1 MCTSLYFA
9 GLSSRIDEDCVPHG
23 ALSISSLF
31 SFRPT
36 SLPEPFYLL
45 TVACVLWQVDELEAE
60 AKAEAK
66 VHGAHAAK
74 ALQYLSTAAQHGHV
88 LALHHVGTLYGAPA
102 VA

>member
-1 MCTSLYFA
+1 M
-9 GLSSRIDEDCVPHG
+9 
-23 ALSISSLF
+23 
-31 SFRPT
+31 
-36 SLPEPFYLL
+36 
-45 TVACVLWQVDELEAE
+45 LWQVDELEAE